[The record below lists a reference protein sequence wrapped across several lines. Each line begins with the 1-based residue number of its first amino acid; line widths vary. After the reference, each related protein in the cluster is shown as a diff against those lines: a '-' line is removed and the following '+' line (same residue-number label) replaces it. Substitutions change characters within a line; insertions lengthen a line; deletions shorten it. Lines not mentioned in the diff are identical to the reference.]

1 MKIIIRSL
9 NQIINGQKVG
19 ANVIVC
25 VHSKALDQVL
35 NILTE
40 GGFIRGFFNQNVGSF
55 LKCNV
60 LLKYTN
66 DKGAIQKLVLG
77 STPGLNS
84 FKRCKQLDKPF
95 NGIGFS
101 VLSTNVGILTNEQA
115 FSQKVGGQLL
125 FKIY

>member
-1 MKIIIRSL
+1 MKIIISSL
-9 NQIINGQKVG
+9 NQIMNGQKVG

-25 VHSKALDQVL
+25 VHSKVLDQIL

-40 GGFIRGFFNQNVGSF
+40 EGFIRGFFNQNVGTS

-60 LLKYTN
+60 LLKYIN
-66 DKGAIQKLVLG
+66 DKGAIQKLVFG

-84 FKRCKQLDKPF
+84 FKKHKRLDKSF
-95 NGIGFS
+95 NGVGLSII
-101 VLSTNVGILTNEQA
+101 STNVGILTNEQV
-115 FSQKVGGQLL
+115 FSRKVGGQFL

>member
-1 MKIIIRSL
+1 VKIIISSL

-25 VHSKALDQVL
+25 VHSKVLDQVL

-40 GGFIRGFFNQNVGSF
+40 EGFIRGFFNQNVGSS
-55 LKCNV
+55 LKCIV
-60 LLKYTN
+60 LLKYIN
-66 DKGAIQKLVLG
+66 DKGAIQKLVFG
-77 STPGLNS
+77 STPGLKE
-84 FKRCKQLDKPF
+84 FKSCKQLDKSF

-101 VLSTNVGILTNEQA
+101 IISTNVGILTNEQA
-115 FSQKVGGQLL
+115 FSRKVGGQFL